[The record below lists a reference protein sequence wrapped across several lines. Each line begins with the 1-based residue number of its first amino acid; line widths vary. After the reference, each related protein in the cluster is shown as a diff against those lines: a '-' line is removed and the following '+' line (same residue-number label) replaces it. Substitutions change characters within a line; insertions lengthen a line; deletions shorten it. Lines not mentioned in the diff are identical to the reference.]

1 MKIKMN
7 TKNIVAFL
15 TAVIAVVA
23 VFLCFLPFAKTT
35 VTVPYVGTSVTEYKG
50 FDVIFGNEDT
60 PFSFSVGGL
69 VIFVFMILVALM
81 DLFKVVAKKKNRNGI
96 NCLVFLLSVV
106 AAVLCFLS
114 ATRVVLNVTDN
125 AWNTAF
131 LGFNFGL
138 KDYIS
143 LGLGAIVDG
152 ILMIVTALGALADVY
167 VFKK

>member
-81 DLFKVVAKKKNRNGI
+81 DLFKVVAKEEQKRHQLPCLSSFGSRRRALLPFRNP
-96 NCLVFLLSVV
+96 
-106 AAVLCFLS
+106 
-114 ATRVVLNVTDN
+114 R
-125 AWNTAF
+125 
-131 LGFNFGL
+131 
-138 KDYIS
+138 
-143 LGLGAIVDG
+143 GAQRHG
-152 ILMIVTALGALADVY
+152 
-167 VFKK
+167 